1 MNSTFTKVFY
11 LKKSVKKRNFVRVIT
26 NIILLTMK
34 ITKLFKAFFES
45 EKLGGLV
52 LIICTLLSL
61 LLANSAFGESYH
73 HFWLTEFAGQSIE
86 YWINDGLM
94 TIFFL
99 LIGLELEREIYQGEL
114 SNIKDALLPIFAAIG
129 GMFIPA
135 ALFMFFNFG
144 TETQSGAGIPMATDI
159 AFALG
164 ILSLLGNRVPLSL
177 KIFLTALAVID
188 DLGAILIIAIFYTK
202 TLLWTN
208 LFIALGMFVFLY
220 VLGKYFKVKNL
231 IPYLIGGVIMW
242 YFMLN
247 SGVHATITGVLL
259 AFAIPFGNGGEK
271 STSYILQHFLHKPV
285 AFIILPVFALAN
297 TAIVM
302 SGNVSEIL
310 TENYSLGIA
319 LGLIIGKPLGI
330 FLITFIAVKVGL
342 CKLPSDLNWKSVL
355 GVGFLGGIGFTMS
368 IFITLLAFDNV
379 TVINN
384 AKFIILLSSLVAG
397 VLGFVFLKAT
407 LKDSHTEVE
416 A

>member
-1 MNSTFTKVFY
+1 
-11 LKKSVKKRNFVRVIT
+11 
-26 NIILLTMK
+26 MK
-34 ITKLFKAFFES
+34 LTKLFAAFFES
-45 EKLGGLV
+45 EKLSGLV
-52 LIICTLLSL
+52 LILCTIVSL
-61 LLANSAFGESYH
+61 LVANSSFGESYH
-73 HFWLTEFAGQSIE
+73 HLWLTDFTGHSIE

-129 GMFIPA
+129 GMIIPA
-135 ALFMFFNFG
+135 AIFLFFNFG
-144 TETQSGAGIPMATDI
+144 TTTQSGAGIPMATDI

-164 ILSLLGNRVPLSL
+164 VLSLLGNRVPLSL

-202 TLLWTN
+202 TILWTN

-297 TAIVM
+297 TAIIM
-302 SGNVSEIL
+302 SGNISEIL

-330 FLITFIAVKVGL
+330 FLITFMAVKMGL

-368 IFITLLAFDNV
+368 IFITLLAFDNE

-407 LKDSHTEVE
+407 LKDSQIEVE
-416 A
+416 V